1 MCAKFNIP
9 VAVFMFKR
17 AEKTAMII
25 DQIAKVAPSKI
36 YLIGDGPRNKEEEEA
51 VLNCR
56 KNVEEHITWD
66 CEIIRNYASQN
77 RGVYQNIAGGAKWVF
92 EREEMA
98 IFLED
103 DNFPSLSFFPYC
115 QELLEKYKND
125 SRVLWVCGTNYMQ
138 QYTPEDGSDYVFTQL
153 MLPCGWASWAT
164 KFNTFYDGEMQLF
177 QDLHIKK
184 NISRAY
190 HNRALYN
197 HDLLTWERSACDIAK
212 GRQPISWDYQMAFS
226 LRVHNLYGIAPK
238 VNLIRNIGVDMDS
251 IHGGNSMNKVMTARF
266 CEVPIYEMEFPLR
279 HPVTLLVDQGFEN
292 RTEKIILPPF
302 LSRAKAMLAYYI
314 KKMLRLSQD
323 TSLTRAF
330 GLRK

>member
-36 YLIGDGPRNKEEEEA
+36 YLIGDGPRNKEEEDA

-56 KNVEEHITWD
+56 KKVEEHITWD
-66 CEIIRNYASQN
+66 CEIIRNYAPKN

-115 QELLEKYKND
+115 QELLEKYRKD
-125 SRVLWVCGTNYMQ
+125 SRVLWICGTNYMQ

-153 MLPCGWASWAT
+153 MLPCGWASWSDKFT
-164 KFNTFYDGEMQLF
+164 KFYDGEMRLY
-177 QDLHIKK
+177 QDPYIKK
-184 NISRAY
+184 NIRRAY
-190 HNRALYN
+190 HNKTLYN

-226 LRVHNLYGIAPK
+226 LRVHNLYGIAPR
-238 VNLIRNIGVDMDS
+238 VNLIRNIGADINS
-251 IHGGNSMNKVMTARF
+251 IHGGVSMDNVMTARF
-266 CEVPIYEMEFPLR
+266 CEVPIFELEFPLR
-279 HPVTLLVDQGFEN
+279 HPKMLIEDCGFER
-292 RTEKIILPPF
+292 RTEKIIILP
-302 LSRAKAMLAYYI
+302 LKYRVRGALVKLVKRMLGI
-314 KKMLRLSQD
+314 KQEKSLLRTL
-323 TSLTRAF
+323 
-330 GLRK
+330 GLKK